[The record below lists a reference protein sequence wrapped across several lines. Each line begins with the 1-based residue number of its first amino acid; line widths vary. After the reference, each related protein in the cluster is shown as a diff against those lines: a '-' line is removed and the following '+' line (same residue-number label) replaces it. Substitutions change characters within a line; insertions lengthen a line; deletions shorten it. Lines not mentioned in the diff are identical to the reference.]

1 MIFASLP
8 RWLSL
13 PLLVN
18 LTSGIYIMIHESSM
32 DSYVTNYRILD
43 LAKTFFLLPIYI
55 RQIWTLEPPLGF
67 IIGSRIN
74 GFNKIVLALGCFYS
88 YITNCNI
95 DFELLFLYSMLNLIT
110 LLGAW
115 ISVAGQ
121 LGFVEFRNRNYFRD
135 LSWKVWHF
143 WCCGSSESGEI
154 LRNPL
159 YFTALFNDHFLMVR
173 SWPFNLIITIS
184 KNHFCQVWFQLAKCM
199 VLAKNM
205 KI

>member
-1 MIFASLP
+1 
-8 RWLSL
+8 
-13 PLLVN
+13 
-18 LTSGIYIMIHESSM
+18 M

-55 RQIWTLEPPLGF
+55 RQSWTPLGLYNWF
-67 IIGSRIN
+67 QDKWFQQNCTCTGMQHRFWITFPLFYVKLNNPLRGLNISCGS
-74 GFNKIVLALGCFYS
+74 
-88 YITNCNI
+88 
-95 DFELLFLYSMLNLIT
+95 
-110 LLGAW
+110 
-115 ISVAGQ
+115 
-121 LGFVEFRNRNYFRD
+121 GFVEFRNRNYFRD

-173 SWPFNLIITIS
+173 SWPFNLIITLS

>member
-74 GFNKIVLALGCFYS
+74 GFNKIVLALGC
-88 YITNCNI
+88 NI

-121 LGFVEFRNRNYFRD
+121 GL
-135 LSWKVWHF
+135 
-143 WCCGSSESGEI
+143 
-154 LRNPL
+154 
-159 YFTALFNDHFLMVR
+159 
-173 SWPFNLIITIS
+173 
-184 KNHFCQVWFQLAKCM
+184 
-199 VLAKNM
+199 
-205 KI
+205 

>member
-1 MIFASLP
+1 MIFASLL

-55 RQIWTLEPPLGF
+55 RQSWTPLGLYNWF
-67 IIGSRIN
+67 QDKWFQQNCTCTGMQHRFWITFPLFYVKLNNPLWGLNISCGS
-74 GFNKIVLALGCFYS
+74 
-88 YITNCNI
+88 
-95 DFELLFLYSMLNLIT
+95 
-110 LLGAW
+110 
-115 ISVAGQ
+115 
-121 LGFVEFRNRNYFRD
+121 GFVEFRNRNYFRD

>member
-1 MIFASLP
+1 
-8 RWLSL
+8 
-13 PLLVN
+13 
-18 LTSGIYIMIHESSM
+18 M

-55 RQIWTLEPPLGF
+55 RQSWTPLGLYNWF
-67 IIGSRIN
+67 QDKWFQQNCTCTGMQHRFWITFPLFYVKLNNPLRGLNISCGS
-74 GFNKIVLALGCFYS
+74 
-88 YITNCNI
+88 
-95 DFELLFLYSMLNLIT
+95 
-110 LLGAW
+110 
-115 ISVAGQ
+115 
-121 LGFVEFRNRNYFRD
+121 GFVEFRNRNYFRD

-143 WCCGSSESGEI
+143 WCCGSSEEI

-159 YFTALFNDHFLMVR
+159 YFTALFHDHFLMVR
-173 SWPFNLIITIS
+173 SWPFNLIITPS

>member
-55 RQIWTLEPPLGF
+55 RQSWTPLGLYNWF
-67 IIGSRIN
+67 QDKWFQQNCTCTGMQHRFWITFPLFYVKLNNPLRGLNISCGS
-74 GFNKIVLALGCFYS
+74 
-88 YITNCNI
+88 
-95 DFELLFLYSMLNLIT
+95 
-110 LLGAW
+110 
-115 ISVAGQ
+115 
-121 LGFVEFRNRNYFRD
+121 GFVEFRNRNYFRD

-173 SWPFNLIITIS
+173 SWPFNLIITLS

>member
-55 RQIWTLEPPLGF
+55 RQSWTPLGLYNWF
-67 IIGSRIN
+67 QDKWFQQNCTCTGMQHRFWITFPLFYVKLNNPLWGLNISCGS
-74 GFNKIVLALGCFYS
+74 
-88 YITNCNI
+88 
-95 DFELLFLYSMLNLIT
+95 
-110 LLGAW
+110 
-115 ISVAGQ
+115 
-121 LGFVEFRNRNYFRD
+121 GFVEFRNRNYFRD

-143 WCCGSSESGEI
+143 WCCGSSESEEI

-159 YFTALFNDHFLMVR
+159 YFTALFHDHFLMVR
-173 SWPFNLIITIS
+173 SWPFNLIITLS

>member
-55 RQIWTLEPPLGF
+55 RQSWTPLGLYNWF
-67 IIGSRIN
+67 QDKWFQQNCTCTGMQHRFWITFPLFYVKLNNPLRGLNISCGS
-74 GFNKIVLALGCFYS
+74 
-88 YITNCNI
+88 
-95 DFELLFLYSMLNLIT
+95 
-110 LLGAW
+110 
-115 ISVAGQ
+115 
-121 LGFVEFRNRNYFRD
+121 GFVEFRNRNYFRD

-143 WCCGSSESGEI
+143 WCCGSSEEI

-159 YFTALFNDHFLMVR
+159 YFTALFHDHFLMVR
-173 SWPFNLIITIS
+173 SWPFNLIITLS